1 MAVPRLQGVPCD
13 NADSDAQE
21 FFKVLEQADVIKEG
35 GARLEVHEQVKI
47 AVWASLSPCDRA
59 EHGDPM
65 SPAFPRD
72 AEDLRA
78 AAAQPDHGQ
87 RIIDHHSTVP
97 LHTWALAPMTPFAVD
112 SLSLALPSFSLR
124 QSAPYT

>member
-21 FFKVLEQADVIKEG
+21 FFKVQEQADVIKER

-47 AVWASLSPCDRA
+47 AVRASLSPCDRA

-65 SPAFPRD
+65 N
-72 AEDLRA
+72 LRFRA
-78 AAAQPDHGQ
+78 TL
-87 RIIDHHSTVP
+87 RI
-97 LHTWALAPMTPFAVD
+97 
-112 SLSLALPSFSLR
+112 
-124 QSAPYT
+124 SARR